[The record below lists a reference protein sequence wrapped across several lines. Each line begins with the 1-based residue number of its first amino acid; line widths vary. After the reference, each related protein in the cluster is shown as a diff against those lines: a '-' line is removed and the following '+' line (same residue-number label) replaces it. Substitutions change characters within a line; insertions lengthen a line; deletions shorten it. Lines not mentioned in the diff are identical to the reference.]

1 MIQFVFKLKGEKEE
15 EEYDDDGV
23 EDEHTENV

>member
-1 MIQFVFKLKGEKEE
+1 MIQFVFKLKVGE
-15 EEYDDDGV
+15 EEYDDDDRV